1 MPIRN
6 ALTIY
11 HAAEYIWHGLDS
23 LTSFNVDVALLDGA
37 AVAGALLHKQY
48 EPASS
53 MMFLLSISDALE
65 DYTLQKAKSLR
76 RSSDRGVAGHIC
88 DRIEAHGKQ
97 HRADPHS
104 RRGKCRL
111 DSGMPRSYY
120 GYLYFVVH
128 RV

>member
-1 MPIRN
+1 MHRRTLAEIERS
-6 ALTIY
+6 ALQC
-11 HAAEYIWHGLDS
+11 HEVSRPSHLAAESIYLI
-23 LTSFNVDVALLDGA
+23 
-37 AVAGALLHKQY
+37 Y
-48 EPASS
+48 EV
-53 MMFLLSISDALE
+53 
-65 DYTLQKAKSLR
+65 SLR
-76 RSSDRGVAGHIC
+76 SSSDRGVAGHIC